1 ALSPA
6 GDMTCLTRHRHNKID
21 QLVPACRFA
30 ERIAEAL
37 KVLLAEPFGANA
49 IQVVVIAEQRHALQ
63 LRGTLLFIAKHQVGV
78 DKTYLRIGLC
88 DLAKHFSLDG
98 LLLINLR
105 AIEGTLGLVE
115 RQSVPSI
122 ARRLK
127 NNNRSEEHTSELQ
140 SRENLVCRLLL
151 EKKKKL
157 K

>member
-1 ALSPA
+1 
-6 GDMTCLTRHRHNKID
+6 MTCLTRHRHNKID

-49 IQVVVIAEQRHALQ
+49 IQVVVVAEQRHAVK
-63 LRGTLLFIAKHQVGV
+63 LRGTLLFTAKHQVGV

-115 RQSVPSI
+115 RQQVAPR
-122 ARRLK
+122 AL
-127 NNNRSEEHTSELQ
+127 ELQ
-140 SRENLVCRLLL
+140 VSRRRVVMDNHGRGTGRNDSLNGLA
-151 EKKKKL
+151 
-157 K
+157 